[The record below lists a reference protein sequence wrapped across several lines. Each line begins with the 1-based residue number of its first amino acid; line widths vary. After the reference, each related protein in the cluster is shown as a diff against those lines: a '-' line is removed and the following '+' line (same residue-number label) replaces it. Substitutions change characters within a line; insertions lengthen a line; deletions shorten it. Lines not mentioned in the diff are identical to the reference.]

1 MASTFSN
8 LKIELIGTGEQ
19 SNTWG
24 STTNT
29 NLGTAIEQALVGL
42 GSVVYASDANLTITL
57 TDTNALQA
65 ARALVLGVTSSVSLT
80 ATRQLVVP
88 TIQKQ
93 YIVQNNTTGSQSIT
107 VKTSAGTGVTVPNG
121 RKAHLYVDGTNVI
134 QMFDFVNVSGGTIDN
149 TPIGATTPS
158 TGVFTSVSSNGVTLG
173 RGATAIATNTAVGTS
188 CLAAI
193 NSATAAN
200 NTAVGYQALDVNVFS
215 AGNTAVGSGALGA
228 SVGNAADTFYGG
240 FNTAIGYRSLATITG
255 VSQFD
260 NGNTAIGTQ
269 AAENATIT
277 RNSVYI
283 GNQTGQ
289 SVTGLTSDNIAIGNS
304 AFQSAGSSSSNVV
317 IGTSAFLN
325 PSGTA
330 NTAIGHQSMYG
341 FVGAG
346 TSPNY
351 NACLGGLTLYSITS
365 GDYNI
370 AIGYGAGQFINSGSG
385 NIVLGRFNAAGTA
398 APVFNVTTENDRI
411 ALGTTAVTNA
421 YVQVAWTV
429 VSDARDKTDFAEVP
443 HGLDFVCKLNPI
455 AYRFKMDRES
465 TEGHGPLRYGFK
477 AQDILELEGD
487 TPVIID
493 NEDPE
498 KLRFN
503 DHNLIAVLTKAIQE
517 LKAEFDAYKAS
528 KGE

>member
-65 ARALVLGVTSSVSLT
+65 ARALVLNVTSSVSLT

-107 VKTSAGTGVTVPNG
+107 VKTSAGTGITVPSG

-134 QMFDFVNVSGGTIDN
+134 QMFDFVNISGGTIDN

-158 TGVFTSVSSNGVTLG
+158 TGVFTSVSANGVTLS
-173 RGATAIATNTAVGTS
+173 RGATAILTNTAVGTN

-193 NSATAAN
+193 NSATASN

-215 AGNTAVGSGALGA
+215 DNNTAVGSGALGA
-228 SVGNAADTFYGG
+228 SVGSATDTFYGG
-240 FNTAIGYRSLATITG
+240 RNTAIGYRSLATITG
-255 VSQFD
+255 TSQFD
-260 NGNTAIGTQ
+260 TGNTAIGTQ

-277 RNSVYI
+277 SDSVYI
-283 GNQTGQ
+283 GYQTGQ
-289 SVTGLTSDNIAIGNS
+289 SVTGLTSNNVAIGNS
-304 AFQSAGSSSSNVV
+304 AFKNAGGSIRNVV
-317 IGTSAFLN
+317 IGTSAFLSR
-325 PSGTA
+325 SGQD
-330 NTAIGHQSMYG
+330 NTAVGHEAMRGVAGG
-341 FVGAG
+341 F
-346 TSPNY
+346 SNY
-351 NACLGGLTLYSITS
+351 NTCLGGTSLYSISS
-365 GDYNI
+365 GGYNT
-370 AIGYGAGQFINSGSG
+370 AVGYAAGRSITTGGG
-385 NIVLGRFNAAGTA
+385 NIVLGRLNAAGTT
-398 APVFNVTTENDRI
+398 APVFDITTENDRI
-411 ALGTTAVTNA
+411 ALGTTTVTNA
-421 YVQVAWTV
+421 YIQVAWTV
-429 VSDARDKTDFAEVP
+429 VSDARDKADFAGVP
-443 HGLDFVCKLNPI
+443 HGLDFVCKLKPI
-455 AYRFKMDRES
+455 AYRFKVDRES

-528 KGE
+528 HP

>member
-1 MASTFSN
+1 MASTYSN

-24 STTNT
+24 TTTNT
-29 NLGTAIEQALVGL
+29 NLGTAVEQAIVGM

-65 ARALVLGVTSSVSLT
+65 ARALVLNVTSSVSLT

-107 VKTSAGTGVTVPNG
+107 VKTSAGTGITVPSG

-134 QMFDFVNVSGGTIDN
+134 QMFDFVNINGGSIEN
-149 TPIGATTPS
+149 TPIGAVTPAS
-158 TGVFTSVSSNGVTLG
+158 GVFTSVSANGVTLSK
-173 RGATAIATNTAVGTS
+173 GATSVATNTAVGVS

-200 NTAVGYQALDVNVFS
+200 NTAVGYQALDVNVYS
-215 AGNTAVGSGALGA
+215 DQNTAVGSGALGA
-228 SVGNAADTFYGG
+228 AIGAAADPFYGG
-240 FNTAIGYRSLATITG
+240 RNTAIGYRSLASI
-255 VSQFD
+255 V
-260 NGNTAIGTQ
+260 GNSFGDTANVAIG
-269 AAENATIT
+269 ALAGENAALSSY
-277 RNSVYI
+277 SVVI
-283 GNQTGQ
+283 GYAAGQ
-289 SVTGLTSDNIAIGNS
+289 SLTGISNNNVAVGY
-304 AFQSAGSSSSNVV
+304 QSFKNGVSSSSNVAV
-317 IGTSAFLN
+317 GYQSLFN
-325 PSGTA
+325 PQGDNNVA
-330 NTAIGHQSMYG
+330 VGYQAMYG
-341 FVGAG
+341 FVGGG
-346 TSPNY
+346 TGSTNNVCVGAQSLY
-351 NACLGGLTLYSITS
+351 NIST
-365 GDYNI
+365 GDYNL
-370 AIGYGAGQFINSGSG
+370 ALGQAAGQFLSSGSG
-385 NIVLGRFNAAGTA
+385 NIILGRINSSGVA

-443 HGLDFVCKLNPI
+443 HGLDFVCKLKPI
-455 AYRFKMDRES
+455 AYRFKMDRDS

-487 TPVIID
+487 KPVIID
-493 NEDPE
+493 NETPE

-528 KGE
+528 HP